1 MITDRERHCPIS
13 FISAGEE
20 AWTEDILRAR
30 GLDVE
35 DFSDPWLFRQALLE
49 GPAGLRRAVVGD
61 TSPIEAV
68 NVAAAVVRDG
78 RARSVY
84 LVSEHPSGSL
94 RSRAAQAKI
103 TRVLEPWEVVEA
115 LGLDL
120 PSVHDRFDERAMR
133 ARPHDPISHPL
144 EDEGERG
151 PSDDFPLDVDEVAHR
166 HLFLRSL
173 PTIEEAEVVEALSP
187 WGDDLEEPELGR
199 VEGARGS
206 STSSKRTAGATR
218 SHQAP
223 GLGNGEE
230 ALRKLRHKPFSSRV
244 QEARESRHDSM
255 ADTTLLPTVGS
266 GHSHAHL
273 TLVDRVDEASA
284 SPRLV
289 LVSGRGGVGKSAIA
303 ALMAATAASWGMEVA
318 LVDLDLAFGNLF
330 GYFGLEG
337 PADLTPLASAD
348 LDVELERM
356 GRQVAERLTLFG
368 PCAKPEFAETVA
380 PRTAEILERLSATFD
395 LVVVD
400 GGTSWGDAVA
410 QATQMSSRLLVC
422 SDERAGAIGTLSR
435 VGLLAQR
442 LGVARTRICRL
453 INRCDPRHRDEGF
466 ISRADA
472 GFETARQ
479 LSIFEG
485 GIEVG
490 ELMSAGHACELV
502 DLPNDFSESV
512 AHHLALILSELG
524 ILPDDERARK
534 AAGEKGH
541 GKRAEVFPFFRALA
555 S

>member
-1 MITDRERHCPIS
+1 MITDRESQSPIS
-13 FISAGEE
+13 LISTDGEPWKDE
-20 AWTEDILRAR
+20 VCRTD
-30 GLDVE
+30 GLDV
-35 DFSDPWLFRQALLE
+35 DVFDDPWALRQALLDAPS
-49 GPAGLRRAVVGD
+49 GRRRVLVGS
-61 TSPIEAV
+61 TNPIDPV
-68 NVAAAVVRDG
+68 NVAAALAHDG
-78 RARSVY
+78 RARGVY
-84 LVSEHPSGSL
+84 LVAERPSGSL

-103 TRVLEPWEVVEA
+103 TQVLEPWEVSGA
-115 LGLDL
+115 LGLERL
-120 PSVHDRFDERAMR
+120 HERAR
-133 ARPHDPISHPL
+133 QALSRPDARLGHEVGEPL
-144 EDEGERG
+144 E
-151 PSDDFPLDVDEVAHR
+151 VDEVAHQR
-166 HLFLRSL
+166 LFFRSL
-173 PTIEEAEVVEALSP
+173 PTIEAAEAADASSP
-187 WGDDLEEPELGR
+187 WGDDLEEPEFGS
-199 VEGARGS
+199 VEGARGPS
-206 STSSKRTAGATR
+206 ISSKRTAGATLPR
-218 SHQAP
+218 QTP
-223 GLGNGEE
+223 GLEDPSSPK
-230 ALRKLRHKPFSSRV
+230 RRLRHKPFPSRS
-244 QEARESRHDSM
+244 QEARETR
-255 ADTTLLPTVGS
+255 
-266 GHSHAHL
+266 
-273 TLVDRVDEASA
+273 RASA
-284 SPRLV
+284 DDTAQMPVASSEAAHASLHLVPREGLDKGSPRLV

-330 GYFGLEG
+330 GYFGLDG
-337 PADLTPLASAD
+337 PADMTPLATAD
-348 LDVELERM
+348 LETELERV

-368 PCAKPEFAETVA
+368 PCVKPEFSETVA
-380 PRTAEILERLSATFD
+380 PRVAEILEWLSASFD

-410 QATQMSSRLLVC
+410 EATQMASRLLVC

-490 ELMSAGHACELV
+490 ELMSAGHAAELV
-502 DLPNDFSESV
+502 DLPNAFSESV

-524 ILPDDERARK
+524 VLPDDERARK
-534 AAGEKGH
+534 AAGEKRER